1 MTNNTAAAANN
12 LCIVDDDEAV
22 RRSLGLLLLSRGYAV
37 QTFASGEAFLEGT
50 DLQRAGCVILDL
62 RLGGMSGLQVFDAL
76 RAQDSPLVVI
86 FLSGH
91 GDIPVAVEAV
101 QNGAFGWLEKPC
113 NDERLL
119 DTIARAL
126 QQAGEIATRRQARQ
140 AAQALWDKLT
150 PALDAG
156 RPPGGRG
163 QAQQADRA
171 GTRAAGTAHGGNAP
185 GARVREAGAGEQ
197 PSAGS
202 VSAGAWVVACRAPR
216 SRVYP
221 CVPIRRPPTAGYGR
235 QRCTGGADSPQRPP
249 RAFSSYAAGRSQ
261 RQGPLS

>member
-1 MTNNTAAAANN
+1 MNSNNNAAPANN
-12 LCIVDDDEAV
+12 LCVVDDDEAV

-50 DLQRAGCVILDL
+50 DLQRAGCVIMDL
-62 RLGGMSGLQVFDAL
+62 RMEGMSGLQVFDTL
-76 RAQDSPLVVI
+76 RTQDSPLVVI

-91 GDIPVAVEAV
+91 GDIPMAVEAV

-150 PALDAG
+150 PA
-156 RPPGGRG
+156 RCRSPGWSP
-163 QAQQADRA
+163 RA
-171 GTRAAGTAHGGNAP
+171 SPT
-185 GARVREAGAGEQ
+185 
-197 PSAGS
+197 S
-202 VSAGAWVVACRAPR
+202 R
-216 SRVYP
+216 SRRNSP
-221 CVPIRRPPTAGYGR
+221 HWSSARWKRTGRTCSRSWGWRTAISWIGFCGS
-235 QRCTGGADSPQRPP
+235 TGCSLPGT
-249 RAFSSYAAGRSQ
+249 
-261 RQGPLS
+261 LI